1 MKAIDE
7 LVEEIHKGWD
17 DAVEERKRADT
28 QDGYY
33 YAAGKVLV
41 SKTHWYKVVEV
52 QKQIQDLEAHIKER
66 IKAYI
71 SIEQFVAS
79 TALESI
85 LQKIRG
91 EG

>member
-1 MKAIDE
+1 MKAIDK
-7 LVEEIHKGWD
+7 LAEEIHKDWD
-17 DAVEERKRADT
+17 DAVEERTKADT

-52 QKQIQDLEAHIKER
+52 QKQIQGLEAYIEER

-85 LQKIRG
+85 LQKIRS
-91 EG
+91 